1 VAEHEVGRW
10 LVGAPAAAAAGD
22 RLVGLVDPDPAA
34 VPFHEAVDADLPRAA
49 EVEIWLP
56 GYRGKSLVP
65 LLGWLVAGRLAAPDA
80 TVTWVVDRRQGPD
93 SVARLLAGLGWRDL
107 ARDRDGRTVR
117 LAGRAP
123 ADPPWPAPR
132 RFTATFGTREL
143 SFDADYGVFSPN
155 RVDDGTALLAEV
167 ALAGPPVEV
176 LADIGTGYGPL
187 AVGLVAGG
195 LAGRAVATDVDCLAL
210 WLAARNAARHG
221 VPVRVACQADPAA
234 VEPTGLTVCNVPT
247 HLDTARSAAFMTGL
261 AARARHGRLLVVV
274 HRSLEQRYAR
284 HLTGAG
290 LDLARHPGPDHTV
303 LASTGRAG

>member
-1 VAEHEVGRW
+1 MGRW
-10 LVGAPAAAAAGD
+10 LVGAPAAATGD
-22 RLVGLVDPDPAA
+22 RLVELVDPRPGA
-34 VPFHEAVDADLPRAA
+34 VPFHEAMSEGADLPRAA
-49 EVEIWLP
+49 EVEVWLP

-65 LLGWLVAGRLAAPDA
+65 LLGWLAAGRLAAPGA

-93 SVARLLAGLGWRDL
+93 SVARLLAGHGWRDL
-107 ARDRDGRTVR
+107 VRGRDGRTVR
-117 LAGRAP
+117 LAARPP

-132 RFTATFGTREL
+132 RFTATIGDREL
-143 SFDADYGVFSPN
+143 SFDADYGVFSPS

-167 ALAGPPVEV
+167 ALAGSPVEV
-176 LADIGTGYGPL
+176 LADIGTGYGAL

-210 WLAARNAARHG
+210 WLATRNAARHG
-221 VPVRVACQADPAA
+221 VSVSVACQADPDA

-247 HLDTARSAAFMTGL
+247 HLDTARSAAFMAGL

-290 LDLARHPGPDHTV
+290 LDLTRHPGPDHTV